1 MFLITQYVPTN
12 GTQLLVSC
20 TKLNG
25 TLLPLFAVAFPHPH
39 PHMTPPASYPL
50 HTHSA
55 HPHRE
60 RATKLRHLIPHVS
73 TPVPSRVNM
82 ALRPTASLMGQTHTL
97 FPKSLLLLPTSKCL

>member
-12 GTQLLVSC
+12 GQKLLVRC

-25 TLLPLFAVAFPHPH
+25 TLLPLFGVAFPH

-50 HTHSA
+50 HTPSA

-60 RATKLRHLIPHVS
+60 RATKLRHLVPHVS

-82 ALRPTASLMGQTHTL
+82 ALRSTPNLTGQTHTL
-97 FPKSLLLLPTSKCL
+97 SPISLLLLPTSKSL

>member
-12 GTQLLVSC
+12 GQKLLVSC

-25 TLLPLFAVAFPHPH
+25 TLLPLFGVAFPH

-50 HTHSA
+50 HTPSA

-60 RATKLRHLIPHVS
+60 RATKLRHLVPHVS
-73 TPVPSRVNM
+73 TPVPSWVNM
-82 ALRPTASLMGQTHTL
+82 ALRSTPNLTGQTHTL
-97 FPKSLLLLPTSKCL
+97 SPISLLLLPTSKSL